1 MKYIIYKNK
10 KSPTQ
15 SGKLHKDFW
24 ILEHINEKGYKTDL
38 LTGWK
43 TTETNL
49 KKKMKFLNEEEAVS
63 YAKKNN
69 LDFEILKEVN
79 KEISNKSYADNF
91 KFKRIRTDIQLRKIK
106 LSQKISKGIKDLLS
120 DANQVVTAVS
130 IEKCK
135 SVQKNKNYVFVDL
148 RDYRE
153 KIGRAH
159 V

>member
-1 MKYIIYKNK
+1 MIRGVAQPGIEYSLGAEGRLFESLRPDHIDMKYIIYKNK

-24 ILEHINEKGYKTDL
+24 VLEHINDKGVKTDL

-49 KKKMKFLNEEEAVS
+49 TKKMKFLNKEEAVS

-91 KFKRIRTDIQLRKIK
+91 KFKRIRTDI
-106 LSQKISKGIKDLLS
+106 
-120 DANQVVTAVS
+120 
-130 IEKCK
+130 
-135 SVQKNKNYVFVDL
+135 
-148 RDYRE
+148 
-153 KIGRAH
+153 
-159 V
+159 

>member
-1 MKYIIYKNK
+1 MFESLRPDHIDMKYIIYKNK

-24 ILEHINEKGYKTDL
+24 VLEHINDKGVKTDL

-49 KKKMKFLNEEEAVS
+49 IRKMKFLSKEEAVL
-63 YAKKNN
+63 YAKSNS

-91 KFKRIRTDIQLRKIK
+91 KFKRVRTDI
-106 LSQKISKGIKDLLS
+106 
-120 DANQVVTAVS
+120 
-130 IEKCK
+130 
-135 SVQKNKNYVFVDL
+135 
-148 RDYRE
+148 
-153 KIGRAH
+153 
-159 V
+159 

>member
-1 MKYIIYKNK
+1 MFESLRPDHIDMKYIIYKNK

-24 ILEHINEKGYKTDL
+24 ILEHINDKSVKTDL

-49 KKKMKFLNEEEAVS
+49 TKKMKFLNKEEAVS

-69 LDFEILKEVN
+69 LAFEILKEVN

-91 KFKRIRTDIQLRKIK
+91 KFKRIRTDI
-106 LSQKISKGIKDLLS
+106 
-120 DANQVVTAVS
+120 
-130 IEKCK
+130 
-135 SVQKNKNYVFVDL
+135 
-148 RDYRE
+148 
-153 KIGRAH
+153 
-159 V
+159 

>member
-1 MKYIIYKNK
+1 MIRGVAQPGSASALGAEGRVFESLRPDHNDMKYIIYKNK

-49 KKKMKFLNEEEAVS
+49 TKKMKFLNKEEAVF

-79 KEISNKSYADNF
+79 KETRNKSYADNF
-91 KFKRIRTDIQLRKIK
+91 KFKRIRTDI
-106 LSQKISKGIKDLLS
+106 
-120 DANQVVTAVS
+120 
-130 IEKCK
+130 
-135 SVQKNKNYVFVDL
+135 
-148 RDYRE
+148 
-153 KIGRAH
+153 
-159 V
+159 